1 MPATHYQYVSVYAVY
16 TKTIKV
22 AFRLK
27 KPFSELRFPWGK
39 TNIFSPPPPLPP
51 LFSKMTAKVN
61 SSFLK
66 DILKLTALRGGS
78 SEGRGGRARK
88 KREIGRPKTY
98 ITCPFTRPHT
108 HIKTTPKKMND
119 KRKPSRV

>member
-1 MPATHYQYVSVYAVY
+1 MPLSIYVSLYA
-16 TKTIKV
+16 IKV

-66 DILKLTALRGGS
+66 DILKLTALRGGRS
-78 SEGRGGRARK
+78 GVGEPEK
-88 KREIGRPKTY
+88 KRNWKA
-98 ITCPFTRPHT
+98 
-108 HIKTTPKKMND
+108 KD
-119 KRKPSRV
+119 

>member
-1 MPATHYQYVSVYAVY
+1 MPLSIYVSLYA
-16 TKTIKV
+16 IKV

-51 LFSKMTAKVN
+51 LFSKMAAKVN

-66 DILKLTALRGGS
+66 DILKLTAGS
-78 SEGRGGRARK
+78 LK
-88 KREIGRPKTY
+88 Y
-98 ITCPFTRPHT
+98 IYIYIFP
-108 HIKTTPKKMND
+108 
-119 KRKPSRV
+119 KRK

>member
-1 MPATHYQYVSVYAVY
+1 MPLSIYVSLYA
-16 TKTIKV
+16 IKV

-66 DILKLTALRGGS
+66 DILKLTAGS
-78 SEGRGGRARK
+78 LKYIYSLKENKWEGKKTWVVHIELKCRK
-88 KREIGRPKTY
+88 KSILPGQCTVCLKG
-98 ITCPFTRPHT
+98 
-108 HIKTTPKKMND
+108 
-119 KRKPSRV
+119 